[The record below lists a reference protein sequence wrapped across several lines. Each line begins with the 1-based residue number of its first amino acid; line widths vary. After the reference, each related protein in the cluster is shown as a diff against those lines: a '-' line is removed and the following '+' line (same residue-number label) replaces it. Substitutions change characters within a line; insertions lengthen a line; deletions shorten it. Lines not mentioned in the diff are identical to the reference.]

1 MIKEKILKNKTP
13 LILAVVLSFLMIWP
27 YLHFITALGG
37 EFKGILPPVIDD
49 ELFYSARIQDV
60 LDGYP
65 TISNA
70 YLFEHKN
77 SLSIQFLSEYL
88 LAQPLKVFG
97 LTVIQGRFL
106 YNLVLP
112 ALSFL
117 LTYSAFYLIIKSRF
131 WSVIFSSFLFF
142 GLYLNIFLRPV
153 SPQLNFIFWLT
164 QFIFL
169 WKLIKNGFSRKIL
182 TWNTVNLGLLFYV
195 YPYYWTFYV
204 IFLVVLAGMCI
215 IHNRKLS
222 FATIKILAV
231 GSVLAIPYFLN
242 SYFISR
248 TSEYGET
255 ITRIGLISSRF
266 PSGIRVVL
274 GALVLLTLFAIALK
288 FSLIQINIPALFFAA
303 GLLATII
310 SSNSHIITGK
320 NLEFSSHYRMLSV
333 FFFSFSFAYLWRAYL
348 GLNPGYK
355 KTVSLALVIIVL
367 FTVVQNVRA
376 YVNRYSA
383 ISSSE
388 EQEYALLFDWL
399 NKNTPKD
406 SVVYANDT
414 LSNLIPVYASNNVF
428 YSENANLFLV
438 TDDEVLTR
446 FVLNNFF
453 ETLDREFVIK
463 NSRAVYRVRYAD
475 IYGHAVQGNKLR
487 RLLRMKTVPEVYL
500 PEDAIN
506 NVLSRANQIKNSD
519 LEKELKKYRL
529 DYILWDKNKNPEWR
543 FGNHKFVSK
552 LFENNN
558 FVVYSVNF

>member
-60 LDGYP
+60 FDGYP

-195 YPYYWTFYV
+195 YPYY
-204 IFLVVLAGMCI
+204 
-215 IHNRKLS
+215 
-222 FATIKILAV
+222 
-231 GSVLAIPYFLN
+231 LN
-242 SYFISR
+242 FYFISR

-266 PSGIRVVL
+266 PSGMRVVL

-414 LSNLIPVYASNNVF
+414 LSNLIPVYASNDVF

-438 TDDEVLTR
+438 ADDEILTR
-446 FVLNNFF
+446 FILNNFF

-487 RLLRMKTVPEVYL
+487 RLLKMKTVPELYL

-552 LFENNN
+552 LMIAE
-558 FVVYSVNF
+558 